1 MLNSK
6 NIKKN
11 YSKYFVNLFL
21 LIYIIFGLYYSTQ
34 TGISHDEFGEQYNWK
49 INIEAVKG
57 LFVGDQKYYDEL
69 LNYKPKY
76 YGIGFHFISQ
86 VYINLFKFIL
96 LLENFSLE
104 TTKILI
110 NHSLI
115 FIFFFISG
123 LYSKKIID
131 LSIKNNFFSNLFLF
145 FYLLYPYLLG
155 HGFYNSKDTPFL
167 TLWIMCTYFSLK
179 IFLNINSKKKIKY
192 REIIILSF
200 LTAYLLSIRISGIMI
215 FIQYLS
221 GFLILVNLGNNM
233 AVTILKENFIK
244 IILFFTILI
253 LLTYAFYPVFWKNP
267 FLIVEAINQ
276 MKAYPQGV
284 CTLTFGKCMKAVNL
298 PSSYIFL
305 WLAFKLPM
313 LTLLGI
319 AILIFSEKKIFI
331 DNNQKII
338 VGSILVS
345 IISIIF
351 LLIFFDVNLYDE
363 LRQILFLIPLIII
376 IAFISL
382 YAFSKKIL
390 IIFSA
395 LTIFIFIIQNIL
407 IYPYQYGWFNSFSLF
422 TNLNSKFEL
431 DYWGVG
437 GRNIANKI
445 NNSKQILEIKN
456 KCIYSAPE
464 HLLKPFLNE
473 EFACVKPLKS
483 IYPSSKE
490 KYILAKFTRTL
501 RRDNPS
507 NCLLV
512 INESYNI
519 LPFSEKL
526 NTGEVFICN

>member
-1 MLNSK
+1 
-6 NIKKN
+6 
-11 YSKYFVNLFL
+11 
-21 LIYIIFGLYYSTQ
+21 
-34 TGISHDEFGEQYNWK
+34 
-49 INIEAVKG
+49 
-57 LFVGDQKYYDEL
+57 
-69 LNYKPKY
+69 
-76 YGIGFHFISQ
+76 
-86 VYINLFKFIL
+86 
-96 LLENFSLE
+96 
-104 TTKILI
+104 
-110 NHSLI
+110 
-115 FIFFFISG
+115 
-123 LYSKKIID
+123 
-131 LSIKNNFFSNLFLF
+131 
-145 FYLLYPYLLG
+145 
-155 HGFYNSKDTPFL
+155 
-167 TLWIMCTYFSLK
+167 MCTYFSLK
-179 IFLNINSKKKIKY
+179 ILLKINFNKKIKY
-192 REIIILSF
+192 REVIILSF

-221 GFLILVNLGNNM
+221 GFIILINLENKKSL
-233 AVTILKENFIK
+233 IIFKENLIK
-244 IILFFTILI
+244 IILFFTFLI
-253 LLTYAFYPVFWKNP
+253 LFTYAFYPVYWKNP
-267 FLIVEAINQ
+267 LLIIDAINQ
-276 MKAYPQGV
+276 MKAFPHGV

-298 PSSYIFL
+298 PSSYILL
-305 WLAFKLPM
+305 WLAFKLPI

-331 DNNQKII
+331 DNDQKII

-382 YAFSKKIL
+382 YVFSKKL
-390 IIFSA
+390 LSIFSA

-422 TNLNSKFEL
+422 TNLNNKFEL

-445 NNSKQILEIKN
+445 NNSKQILEIKH

-464 HLLKPFLNE
+464 NLLKPFLNE
-473 EFACVKPLKS
+473 EFTCVKPLTS

-490 KYILAKFTRTL
+490 KYILVKFTRNL

-507 NCLLV
+507 NCSLI

-526 NTGEVFICN
+526 NIGKVFICN

>member
-57 LFVGDQKYYDEL
+57 LFVGDQTYYNEL
-69 LNYKPKY
+69 LNYKDKY
-76 YGIGFHFISQ
+76 YGIGFHFLSQ
-86 VYINLFKFIL
+86 IYINLFKFIYL
-96 LLENFSLE
+96 SKDFSLE
-104 TTKILI
+104 VTKILI
-110 NHSLI
+110 SHNLI
-115 FIFFFISG
+115 FIFFFISA

-131 LSIKNNFFSNLFLF
+131 LSIKNNFFSHLFLF

-155 HGFYNSKDTPFL
+155 HGFYNPKDMPFL
-167 TLWIMCTYFSLK
+167 TLWVLCTYFSLK

-221 GFLILVNLGNNM
+221 GFIILINLENKKSL
-233 AVTILKENFIK
+233 IIFKENFIK
-244 IILFFTILI
+244 IVLFFTFLI
-253 LLTYAFYPVFWKNP
+253 LFTYAFHPVYWKNP
-267 FLIVEAINQ
+267 FLIIDAINH
-276 MKAYPQGV
+276 MKAFPHGV

-305 WLAFKLPM
+305 WLVFKLPM
-313 LTLLGI
+313 LILFGI
-319 AILIFSEKKIFI
+319 VVLIFSEKKIFI

-382 YAFSKKIL
+382 YVFSKKIL

-464 HLLKPFLNE
+464 NLLKPFLNE
-473 EFACVKPLKS
+473 EFTCVKPLTS

-490 KYILAKFTRTL
+490 KYILVKFTRNL

-507 NCLLV
+507 DCLLV